1 MRGAK
6 LLIISFSLIVFLGC
20 KEQGGMFIGKS
31 KFSLVFEQE
40 YVMPSGEDPAL
51 ELLPGSLVINIID
64 TLLLAQHQLENPI
77 YHWDV
82 YSLNSLTYLKSILR
96 NGRGPDEV
104 LLADY
109 EGQYEKINDEVWMYF
124 LDLNSARFL
133 KINLNQS
140 IQPGGDIIELVSYIA
155 PQKAPY
161 FIIDNETFMYS
172 DHSRIEGSVSLMKS
186 DHYLRNP
193 VVYKKIYEEMAPND
207 YYKLRHYLLFNKK
220 DRKVCLTPSY
230 INQIQIIDLEGNN
243 DMVLSTAKSNDWE
256 TIRQEDVLSATV
268 FYAGTGTRITDD
280 LIFSLF
286 INMKVG
292 GEIPKETE
300 IHIFNWVGDAIAKIR
315 LADYIISFDVDMK
328 NKILYGLDK
337 LERLYAYDISSCLDY
352 AQKRL

>member
-1 MRGAK
+1 MRVTK
-6 LLIISFSLIVFLGC
+6 LLIIFAFLIVFSGC
-20 KEQGGMFIGKS
+20 KEQGGMFIGKNKS
-31 KFSLVFEQE
+31 GLRFEQE
-40 YVMPSGEDPAL
+40 YVMPSGGDPVL

-64 TLLLAQHQLENPI
+64 TLLLAQHQHENPT

-104 LLADY
+104 LFTDY
-109 EGQYEKINDEVWMYF
+109 AGQYEKINDEIWMCF
-124 LDLNSARFL
+124 SDLNSSRFL
-133 KINLNQS
+133 KINLNKS
-140 IQPGGDIIELVSYIA
+140 IQPGGDIIELISYIA
-155 PQKAPY
+155 PHKAPY
-161 FIIDNETFMYS
+161 FIIDNETFMYR
-172 DHSRIEGSVSLMKS
+172 DYSRVEGSVSLIKS
-186 DHYLRNP
+186 DNFLRNP
-193 VVYKKIYEEMAPND
+193 VVYKKIYEEMAPDD
-207 YYKLRHYLLFNKK
+207 YNKLRHSLHFNKR

-230 INQIQIIDLEGNN
+230 INQIQIIDLEGND
-243 DMVLSTAKSNDWE
+243 DMVLSTVRSNDWE

-268 FYAGTGTRITDD
+268 FYASTGTRITDD

-300 IHIFNWVGDAIAKIR
+300 IHVFTWAGDAIAKIR

-328 NKILYGLDK
+328 NKILYGLDN
-337 LERLYAYDISSCLDY
+337 LERLFAYDISSCLDY